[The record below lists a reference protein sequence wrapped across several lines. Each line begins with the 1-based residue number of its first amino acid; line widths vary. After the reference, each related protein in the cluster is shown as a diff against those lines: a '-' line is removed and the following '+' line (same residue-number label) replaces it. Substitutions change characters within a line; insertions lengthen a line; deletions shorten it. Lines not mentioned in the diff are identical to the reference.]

1 MQNLLAVCL
10 TKWKKYAI
18 IIVLCA
24 GVMELADVSD
34 SKSDGSD
41 TVPVRPRSPAPGEQ
55 VLVSRACFFISVLIL
70 FCFSTKSI
78 GDDLGRWDSRL
89 IIEMT
94 VKVCGNVKSRMSK
107 PILDCFPLQTKNF
120 APAERKTNRLKRKDL
135 RIACVSKSHVFVSY
149 SDSKRVC
156 CRCGVRHNADMDL
169 CGTVCRCSN
178 RLWASGTH
186 QYCAL
191 TKS

>member
-1 MQNLLAVCL
+1 M
-10 TKWKKYAI
+10 
-18 IIVLCA
+18 LCA

-70 FCFSTKSI
+70 FCFCFSTKSI
-78 GDDLGRWDSRL
+78 GDDLGL
-89 IIEMT
+89 T
-94 VKVCGNVKSRMSK
+94 VLSDERKRPSEPSE
-107 PILDCFPLQTKNF
+107 
-120 APAERKTNRLKRKDL
+120 PAERKTNRLKRKDL
-135 RIACVSKSHVFVSY
+135 RSACVSKSQFFVSY
-149 SDSKRVC
+149 SVSKRVC
-156 CRCGVRHNADMDL
+156 CHCGARHNDDTDL

-178 RLWASGTH
+178 RLRASGTH